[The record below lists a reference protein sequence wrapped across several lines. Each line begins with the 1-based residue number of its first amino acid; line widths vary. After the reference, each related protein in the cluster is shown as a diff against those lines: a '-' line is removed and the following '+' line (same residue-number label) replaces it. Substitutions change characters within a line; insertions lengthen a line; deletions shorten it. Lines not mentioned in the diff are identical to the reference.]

1 MDRYRQFLQRL
12 AVELIRGGI
21 CLFAQLAVLELHYK
35 IHARPIGSELR
46 GFLLQKLPPD
56 SAGASLDY
64 RPFQRILLLYYHG
77 IRQRCETSMDIFFQL
92 SVKLHEYKTMKVLL

>member
-1 MDRYRQFLQRL
+1 MSIRATRCSRITLQ
-12 AVELIRGGI
+12 
-21 CLFAQLAVLELHYK
+21 

-77 IRQRCETSMDIFFQL
+77 IRQRCETSMDIFFSFLL
-92 SVKLHEYKTMKVLL
+92 SFMSTKQ